1 MKRDYLEIKDKRIVI
16 WGAGYLG
23 KKSFQYLYPFLHIR
37 AFCDRDENKWGKE
50 QEKGVY
56 CISKEELSVED
67 GVLIAVESEDAVKQI
82 AGELEK
88 LEIDYCHIMEAV
100 EHCLSEWDKEEVAKF
115 EKIYAGKRM
124 KKDNR
129 LVKFI
134 DCHIPYRNCNL
145 RCNYCYVRQNSEFFE
160 RKPLWHSPEFISKAL
175 SFERLGGMALIN
187 LCAAGETMLAPGL
200 IPIIKRLVEE
210 GHIISIVSN
219 GTVTKAF
226 EQLLSEDMD
235 LSRIFIK
242 FSFHY
247 LELKRLGL
255 LNVFA
260 ENVRKARKAG
270 CSITLELVPD
280 DALIPYISEIKAFSM
295 EQFGAL
301 PHTTVPRDDR
311 VAELKVLT
319 NQSLDEFQ
327 KTWDFHSPM
336 FDFKIA
342 TLYERRYENC
352 MAGKWSFSL
361 DLETGRMHKCAGNPY
376 MGNLYEDISQEIVWE
391 EVGSKCCLPY
401 CFNCHAYLA
410 LGLVKGIEAPNYYE
424 VRDRKAVDGGHW
436 VTDTMKEVFI
446 QRLCENND

>member
-1 MKRDYLEIKDKRIVI
+1 MKRDYLEIKDKPIVI

-23 KKSFQYLYPFLHIR
+23 KKMIQYLHPFLQIR

-50 QEKGVY
+50 QKMGLC
-56 CISKEELSVED
+56 CISKEELSTED
-67 GVLIAVESEDAVKQI
+67 GVFIAVESENAAAQI

-88 LEIDYCHIMEAV
+88 LGIDYCHIMEAV
-100 EHCLSEWDKEEVAKF
+100 EHCLPEWDKKEIERY
-115 EKIYAGKRM
+115 EGICGGNRIR
-124 KKDNR
+124 DNR

-134 DCHIPYRNCNL
+134 DCHVPYRNCNL
-145 RCNYCYVRQNSEFFE
+145 RCNYCYVRQNSELFE
-160 RKPLWHSPEFISKAL
+160 RKPLWHSPEFIGKAL

-210 GHIISIVSN
+210 GHIISIISN
-219 GTVTKAF
+219 GTATKAF
-226 EQLLSEDMD
+226 EQLLSQDMD
-235 LSRIFIK
+235 LSRIFVK

-247 LELKRLGL
+247 LELKRLDL
-255 LNVFA
+255 LNTFSD
-260 ENVRKARKAG
+260 NVKKVRAAG

-280 DALIPYISEIKAFSM
+280 DVLIPYIPEIKAFSM

-319 NQSLDEFQ
+319 NQSLEEFQ
-327 KTWDFHSPM
+327 KTWDFTSTM
-336 FDFKIA
+336 FDFKMA
-342 TLYERRYENC
+342 NLYTRRHENC

-361 DLETGRMHKCAGNPY
+361 DLETGAMHKCAGNPY
-376 MGNLYEDISQEIVWE
+376 MGNLYEDISSEITWE
-391 EVGSKCCLPY
+391 EVGSKCCQPY

-410 LGLVKGIEAPNYYE
+410 LGLVKEIEAPNYYE
-424 VRDRKAVDGGHW
+424 VRDRKTVDGGHW
-436 VTDTMKEVFI
+436 VTDAMKEVFV
-446 QRLCENND
+446 QRLYNNND